1 MMEAQDRYQRAGQ
14 WWFWICAGLLLAFNS
29 FGSYGSGLSVLLFG
43 PFILFYALRRLYRA
57 FRAEKADLQDFAVAI
72 CAVMVVVVG
81 EFGRG
86 SFTQKHETNFAPLL
100 AALEQ
105 YQNTTGQYPDELA
118 ELMPEYMDSL
128 PECPVSGGWA
138 SDSPRYGK
146 REMSE
151 RWEES
156 YRITCTVG
164 AFLFP
169 QYGIY
174 DSERPGWWYQD

>member
-1 MMEAQDRYQRAGQ
+1 MMEAQDRYQRAGE

-29 FGSYGSGLSVLLFG
+29 FGSYGSGLSVLVFG

-105 YQNTTGQYPDELA
+105 YRNTTGQYP
-118 ELMPEYMDSL
+118 
-128 PECPVSGGWA
+128 G
-138 SDSPRYGK
+138 
-146 REMSE
+146 
-151 RWEES
+151 
-156 YRITCTVG
+156 
-164 AFLFP
+164 
-169 QYGIY
+169 
-174 DSERPGWWYQD
+174 